1 MSRPNGQACFR
12 VQKFTLKQEDTAPI
26 RIPFDAKTRYLY
38 EILLNRTSFH
48 GTRKRR
54 RLMGAF
60 RDTDIAGA
68 STPIAPIAARNVIA
82 ADLIAVLAAVT
93 SGDPRVLTIQ
103 DRSALPS
110 GPFELAHRSLQAG
123 LRAWV
128 ERQTGL
134 PPGYVEQLYTF
145 ADRDRGGAGQ
155 HVISISYLGLTREQ
169 PASGEHE
176 ASWRSWYYYFP
187 WEDHRAGAPSMIE
200 TVLLP
205 KLEDWASAPQ
215 KPGRRQDRRQR
226 VAITFGRG
234 GRAWNEELVLQ
245 RYELLYEAGLIA
257 EATRGIVL
265 DVRRNSGAA
274 PLPNTGQPMILD
286 HRRILATGIARLRAK
301 IKYRPVVF
309 ELMPETFTLLQ
320 LQRCVEALAGRLM
333 HKQNFRR
340 LIEQQEL
347 VEETGETTPDTGGRP
362 AKLFRFRR
370 EVFAQRAIAGT
381 KLPISRA

>member
-1 MSRPNGQACFR
+1 M
-12 VQKFTLKQEDTAPI
+12 
-26 RIPFDAKTRYLY
+26 
-38 EILLNRTSFH
+38 
-48 GTRKRR
+48 
-54 RLMGAF
+54 
-60 RDTDIAGA
+60 
-68 STPIAPIAARNVIA
+68 IA
-82 ADLIAVLAAVT
+82 ADLIAVLVAVT
-93 SGDPRVLTIQ
+93 SSDPRVLTIQ

-205 KLEDWASAPQ
+205 KLEAWASAPQ
-215 KPGRRQDRRQR
+215 NPACGKTAPPASRSPS
-226 VAITFGRG
+226 VAAAAPERGACPAALRIALRG
-234 GRAWNEELVLQ
+234 GPHPEAVRGSSPGTMRQGVCPARA
-245 RYELLYEAGLIA
+245 G
-257 EATRGIVL
+257 
-265 DVRRNSGAA
+265 
-274 PLPNTGQPMILD
+274 TGQPMIRSPPHSR
-286 HRRILATGIARLRAK
+286 HRYGKVWAK

-320 LQRCVEALAGRLM
+320 LQRCVEALAGRM
-333 HKQNFRR
+333 VHKQNFRR

-347 VEETGETTPDTGGRP
+347 VEETGETAPNTGGRP